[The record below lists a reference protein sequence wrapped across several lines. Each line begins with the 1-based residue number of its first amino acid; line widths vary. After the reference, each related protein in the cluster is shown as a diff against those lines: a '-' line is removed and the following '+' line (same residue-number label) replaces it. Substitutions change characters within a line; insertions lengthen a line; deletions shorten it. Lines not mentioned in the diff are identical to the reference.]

1 MVDLSQ
7 FPVAE
12 AYALA
17 EDPDFL
23 PGRTIRTCGALLSAI
38 FPITN
43 QGDVTFGRA
52 ACDPQLL
59 VSPLHSNTFKPPS
72 LL

>member
-1 MVDLSQ
+1 MVDLSR
-7 FPVAE
+7 FPTAE

-17 EDPDFL
+17 EDPNFL

-43 QGDVTFGRA
+43 QGDLTFGRA

-59 VSPLHSNTFKPPS
+59 VSFLHLYNFYPPS